1 MSNKHKRE
9 LELFQELLEIMDKLR
24 SGCPWDRKQ
33 TIESLRYLTI
43 EETYELS
50 DAIINNNYSDVKKEL
65 GDLIMHIV
73 FYSKIGEELEGDKH
87 FTLADVLENIN
98 KKLVNRHPHIFG
110 DVNVNSAEDV
120 KQNWE
125 QIKLKEKGRKSVL
138 SGVPASMPSLIK
150 AYRVQDKAHG
160 IGFDW
165 ENIDQVWDKV
175 QEEVGEL
182 KAEIKEGDKE
192 KIELEFGDL
201 LFALINYSR
210 FLDINPDDA
219 LEKSNKKFIS
229 RFNYIEQKVKNSK
242 KSFKDYSL
250 EELEE
255 FWNEAKKLE
264 KK

>member
-1 MSNKHKRE
+1 MSQKYKRE

-24 SGCPWDRKQ
+24 SGCPWDKKQ

-50 DAIINNNYSDVKKEL
+50 DAIINENYKDIQKEL

-73 FYSKIGEELEGDKH
+73 FYAKIGEEQKGDQH
-87 FTLADVLENIN
+87 FTLVDVLENIN
-98 KKLVNRHPHIFG
+98 TKLINRHPHIFG
-110 DVNVNSAEDV
+110 DVKVNSAEDV

-125 QIKLKEKGRKSVL
+125 QIKLKEKDRKSVL
-138 SGVPASMPSLIK
+138 SGVPVSMPSLIK
-150 AYRVQDKAHG
+150 AYRIQDKAHG

-165 ENIDQVWDKV
+165 DNIDQVWDKV
-175 QEEVGEL
+175 EEEVDEL
-182 KAEIKEGDKE
+182 KTEIKNGDKE

-219 LEKSNKKFIS
+219 LEKSNKKFIT
-229 RFNYIEQKVKNSK
+229 RFNYIEQKIKESK
-242 KSFKDYSL
+242 KHFNDYSL
-250 EELEE
+250 AELEE
-255 FWNEAKKLE
+255 FWKEAKKNE
-264 KK
+264 